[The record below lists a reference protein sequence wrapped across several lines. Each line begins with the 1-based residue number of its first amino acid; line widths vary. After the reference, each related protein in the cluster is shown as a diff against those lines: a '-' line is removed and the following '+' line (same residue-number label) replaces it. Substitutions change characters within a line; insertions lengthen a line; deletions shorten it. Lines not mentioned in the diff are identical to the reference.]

1 MNKAYIDLE
10 VKEIDIFCEMPIK
23 AVENSS
29 FAKEYEFLGKGYIIH
44 SMEDNKPKN
53 MTMSIYYCYGKKNV

>member
-1 MNKAYIDLE
+1 MNKAYINLE

-23 AVENSS
+23 TVENSN
-29 FAKEYEFLGKGYIIH
+29 FLKEYEFLGQGYIIY

-53 MTMSIYYCYGKKNV
+53 MSMSIYYCYSKKK